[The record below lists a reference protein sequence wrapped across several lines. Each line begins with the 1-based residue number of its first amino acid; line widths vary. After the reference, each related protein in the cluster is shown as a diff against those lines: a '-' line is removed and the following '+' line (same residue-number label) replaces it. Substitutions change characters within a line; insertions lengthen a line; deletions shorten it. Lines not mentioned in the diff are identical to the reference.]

1 MFLTLCLNYNNA
13 NLEIIN
19 VSICGNIA
27 MHCVC
32 NTLENFLFF
41 FKMKL
46 KEYIARKLHVSRS
59 TISNWEINRNYP
71 DIKLIVNISK
81 VLEIPL
87 DALLQEDS
95 DIVNKISE
103 DTIIR
108 KKMNKRNKILYFLI
122 FVLIISFLSAV
133 IYYSNIKDI
142 SNKKEIV
149 GAYISNEKLYIKTDL
164 PIYKSIGGYF
174 IDVNNNTL
182 EVSLFTQLSFKH
194 KEKISIP
201 ISKENLK
208 GIKTISFTY
217 NGHNYKTIS
226 LE

>member
-1 MFLTLCLNYNNA
+1 MKIGTIIKEKRTKLGLTQDDLA
-13 NLEIIN
+13 
-19 VSICGNIA
+19 
-27 MHCVC
+27 
-32 NTLENFLFF
+32 
-41 FKMKL
+41 K
-46 KEYIARKLHVSRS
+46 KLHVSRS

-71 DIKLIVNISK
+71 DIKLIVNISNI
-81 VLEIPL
+81 LEIPL
-87 DALLQEDS
+87 KELLQEES
-95 DIVNKISE
+95 DIVNRLSE

-108 KKMNKRNKILYFLI
+108 KKMRKRNKILYFLI
-122 FVLIISFLSAV
+122 FILLISLLSVV
-133 IYYSNIKDI
+133 IYFSNINDI

-201 ISKENLK
+201 ITELPITKEKLK
-208 GIKTISFTY
+208 EIKAITFIY
-217 NGHNYKTIS
+217 NGHVYKTIS

>member
-1 MFLTLCLNYNNA
+1 MKIGTIIKEKRTKSGLTQEDLA
-13 NLEIIN
+13 
-19 VSICGNIA
+19 
-27 MHCVC
+27 
-32 NTLENFLFF
+32 
-41 FKMKL
+41 K
-46 KEYIARKLHVSRS
+46 KLHVSRS

-71 DIKLIVNISK
+71 DIKLIVNISNI
-81 VLEIPL
+81 LEIPL
-87 DALLQEDS
+87 KELLQEES
-95 DIVNKISE
+95 DIVNRLSE

-108 KKMNKRNKILYFLI
+108 KKISKRNKILYFLI
-122 FVLIISFLSAV
+122 FILLIILLSVV
-133 IYYSNIKDI
+133 IYFSNINDI

-149 GAYISNEKLYIKTDL
+149 GAYISNEKLYIKTNL

>member
-1 MFLTLCLNYNNA
+1 MKIGTIIKEKRTKSGLTQEDLA
-13 NLEIIN
+13 
-19 VSICGNIA
+19 
-27 MHCVC
+27 
-32 NTLENFLFF
+32 
-41 FKMKL
+41 K
-46 KEYIARKLHVSRS
+46 KLHVSRS
-59 TISNWEINRNYP
+59 TISNWEIDRNYP

-87 DALLQEDS
+87 DELLQEDS

-103 DTIIR
+103 DSIIR

-133 IYYSNIKDI
+133 IYFSNIDDI

-174 IDVNNNTL
+174 VDINNNAI
-182 EVSLFTQLSFKH
+182 EVSIFTKLSFKH
-194 KEKISIP
+194 NEKISIP

-208 GIKTISFTY
+208 GINKLRFIY

>member
-1 MFLTLCLNYNNA
+1 MKIGTIIKEKRTKSGLTQEDLA
-13 NLEIIN
+13 
-19 VSICGNIA
+19 
-27 MHCVC
+27 
-32 NTLENFLFF
+32 
-41 FKMKL
+41 K
-46 KEYIARKLHVSRS
+46 KLHVSRS
-59 TISNWEINRNYP
+59 TISNWEIDRNYP

-81 VLEIPL
+81 VLNIPL
-87 DALLQEDS
+87 EKLLKEDS

>member
-1 MFLTLCLNYNNA
+1 
-13 NLEIIN
+13 
-19 VSICGNIA
+19 
-27 MHCVC
+27 MHCVG

-46 KEYIARKLHVSRS
+46 KEYISVKIGTIIKERRTKLGFTQDDLARKLHVSRS

-87 DALLQEDS
+87 DELLQEDS

-108 KKMNKRNKILYFLI
+108 KKISKRNKILYFLI

-133 IYYSNIKDI
+133 IYFRNINDI

-149 GAYISNEKLYIKTDL
+149 GAYISNEKVYIKTDL

-182 EVSLFTQLSFKH
+182 EVSLFTKLSFKH
-194 KEKISIP
+194 KEKITIP
-201 ISKENLK
+201 LSKENLK

>member
-1 MFLTLCLNYNNA
+1 MKIGKIIKEKRTKSGLTQEDLA
-13 NLEIIN
+13 
-19 VSICGNIA
+19 
-27 MHCVC
+27 
-32 NTLENFLFF
+32 
-41 FKMKL
+41 K
-46 KEYIARKLHVSRS
+46 KLHVSRS
-59 TISNWEINRNYP
+59 TISNWEIDRNYP

-81 VLEIPL
+81 VLNIPL
-87 DALLQEDS
+87 DELLQEDS

-201 ISKENLK
+201 ISKEKLK

>member
-1 MFLTLCLNYNNA
+1 MKIGTIIKEKRTKLGLTQDDLA
-13 NLEIIN
+13 
-19 VSICGNIA
+19 
-27 MHCVC
+27 
-32 NTLENFLFF
+32 
-41 FKMKL
+41 KKL
-46 KEYIARKLHVSRS
+46 QVSRS
-59 TISNWEINRNYP
+59 IISNWEINRNYP
-71 DIKLIVNISK
+71 DIKLIVNISNI
-81 VLEIPL
+81 LEIPL
-87 DALLQEDS
+87 KELLQVES
-95 DIVNKISE
+95 DIVNKLSE

-108 KKMNKRNKILYFLI
+108 EKMSKRNKMLYFLI
-122 FVLIISFLSAV
+122 FILIISLLSVV
-133 IYYSNIKDI
+133 IYFSNIDDI

-217 NGHNYKTIS
+217 NGRIYKTIS

>member
-1 MFLTLCLNYNNA
+1 MKIGTIIKEKRTKLGLTQDDLA
-13 NLEIIN
+13 
-19 VSICGNIA
+19 
-27 MHCVC
+27 
-32 NTLENFLFF
+32 
-41 FKMKL
+41 KKL
-46 KEYIARKLHVSRS
+46 QVSRS

-71 DIKLIVNISK
+71 DIKLIVNISNI
-81 VLEIPL
+81 LEIPL
-87 DALLQEDS
+87 KELLQVES
-95 DIVNKISE
+95 DIVNKLSE

-108 KKMNKRNKILYFLI
+108 EKMSKRNKMLYFLI
-122 FVLIISFLSAV
+122 FILIISLLSVV
-133 IYYSNIKDI
+133 IYFSNIDDI

-217 NGHNYKTIS
+217 NGRIYKTIS